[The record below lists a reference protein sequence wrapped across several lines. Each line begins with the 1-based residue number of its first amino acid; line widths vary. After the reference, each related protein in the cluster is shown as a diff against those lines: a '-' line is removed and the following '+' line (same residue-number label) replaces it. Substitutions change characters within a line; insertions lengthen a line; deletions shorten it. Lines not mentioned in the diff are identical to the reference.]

1 MIINLVFIFLVLLIV
16 GYAAYYYM
24 NSLSDIRDDDMDEN
38 DYTDIDTLRDKIIH
52 EFSGMLKENFRDQ
65 NLSKKEYENR
75 KKSKSEFRKNLKLS
89 ASGDHR
95 AKRFVKMYIRNMLL
109 DPAMHLGVNETSID
123 FIIPFGRSDELKP
136 EDKFEIML
144 YIAYNY
150 LTDEK
155 TGKPLKQDGLAYIIK
170 KYDLLKPVAIPET
183 GDMICDFTR
192 DKLNMIFSD
201 LNKKYVLSYNDKL
214 EILSQRIFEDYK
226 GLGICDMLF
235 DTGVDEVAVGLS
247 GVSKDGYEILNAKNL
262 RYTYQSVWIM
272 AGGVKLRLSCVQ
284 LKSQEE
290 LVRIVTNIYKY
301 GANKI
306 LSRKSGYVI
315 STMRNGSRVVV
326 ARPPFVNTYFYIAR
340 KFDSAPSLAPENII
354 KGNNNLI
361 ALTMIKWLIRGQR
374 TIAITGAQG
383 SGKTVT
389 LKSLIHFIDA
399 RLSLRVQEISAEL
412 NLNYAYPYRN
422 IISMQETETIGSQEG
437 LNFQKKTSGDVNI
450 IGEVAEA
457 IQANFVIQTS
467 MVASLFT
474 MFTHH
479 AKTARDL
486 VLSFANNLLDPVVG
500 IYRDK
505 KEAVEMSAKIL
516 NIDLH
521 MENKK
526 GHRYLER
533 ITEIVAL
540 TNVKYPSDRK
550 AAATHEEDEKE
561 YWKRQT
567 DRELFECRDL
577 VRFENG
583 EFVLI
588 NLPSESMMNDIK
600 SRLTTAEEKEFMADM
615 NMIQAIKR
623 NPYHGDFFEVP
634 PEPTDVLL
642 QKEMQVS

>member
-1 MIINLVFIFLVLLIV
+1 MVLNLILIILILAGV
-16 GYAAYYYM
+16 GYVAYRYT
-24 NSLSDIRDDDMDEN
+24 NSLSDVRDDDMDEN
-38 DYTDIDTLRDKIIH
+38 DYTDIDTLRDKITR
-52 EFSGMLKENFRDQ
+52 EFSSMLKDNIRDR
-65 NLSKKEYENR
+65 NLNKKEYEKR
-75 KKSKSEFRKNLKLS
+75 KKSKSEFRKNLKRS
-89 ASGDHR
+89 ASGDHQ
-95 AKRFVKMYIRNMLL
+95 AKHFVKMYIKNMLL
-109 DPAMHLGVNETSID
+109 DPSMHLGVNESSID
-123 FIIPFGRSDELKP
+123 FIIPFGRANELKP
-136 EDKFEIML
+136 EDKFKIML

-150 LTDEK
+150 LTDENGE
-155 TGKPLKQDGLAYIIK
+155 TLKQNGFSTLIK
-170 KYDLLKPVAIPET
+170 KFDILKPIEIPET
-183 GDMICDFTR
+183 GDMIYDFTR
-192 DKLNMIFSD
+192 QKLDEIFAY
-201 LNKKYVLSYNDKL
+201 LNGHYSLSYNDKL

-226 GLGICDMLF
+226 GFGIVDMLF
-235 DTGVDEVAVGLS
+235 DTGIDEVAVGLS
-247 GVSKDGYEILNAKNL
+247 GVSKDGYEIMNAKNL
-262 RYTYQSVWIM
+262 RYTYQSIWIM
-272 AGGVKLRLSCVQ
+272 VGGVKLRMSCVQ

-290 LVRIVTNIYKY
+290 LVRITSNIYKY
-301 GANKI
+301 GANRI

-315 STMRNGSRVVV
+315 STMRNGARVVV
-326 ARPPFVNTYFYIAR
+326 ARPPFVNTYFFISR

-361 ALTMIKWLIRGQR
+361 ALTMIKWLIKGQR

-389 LKSLIHFIDA
+389 LKSLVRYIDA

-422 IISMQETETIGSQEG
+422 IISMQETESIGSQEG

-479 AKTARDL
+479 AKTTYDL

-533 ITEIVAL
+533 ITEVVPL

-583 EFVLI
+583 EFVFVQ
-588 NLPSESMMNDIK
+588 LPSDEMLNDIK
-600 SRLTTAEEKEFMADM
+600 SKLTAAEEQQFVADM

-623 NPYHGDFFEVP
+623 NPYQGDFFGDLPDPVE
-634 PEPTDVLL
+634 ELL
-642 QKEMQVS
+642 PDEAQVS